1 MGFKYYEQNQLM
13 IPMEWK
19 TLIDKNDVVFV
30 LNDLID
36 NMNID
41 KLLETYSPL
50 GNSSY
55 SPKMMLKILM
65 YGYIR
70 KRYSSRQIAE
80 AVQCD
85 IKFIWLA
92 GGNKPTRN
100 VINSFRKDKMKII
113 MEDVFVE
120 LLVVLEKKGYINTE
134 EYFVDGTKIEANANK
149 YTFVWKKANFL
160 SFTQSYTHYPQ
171 KKEEKTLSNFAFS
184 RTCVLCTTDSL
195 SLFPA
200 PFSFFLP
207 SDTIFQPL
215 IIQSYNFKLS
225 DNFPFI
231 KARTRKYKCRL
242 PGLIK
247 NSSYR

>member
-19 TLIDKNDVVFV
+19 ALIDKDDVVFV

-50 GNSSY
+50 GSSSY

-70 KRYSSRQIAE
+70 KRYSSGQIAE

-100 VINSFRKDKMKII
+100 VINSFRKDKMKVI

-120 LLVVLEKKGYINTE
+120 LLLVLEAKGYINTK

-149 YTFVWKKANFL
+149 YTFVWKKAVEKYK
-160 SFTQSYTHYPQ
+160 TQLQEKVHELMKDIDNLNDEEDIIYPD
-171 KKEEKTLSNFAFS
+171 EEIKPEEITPEELEEFAK
-184 RTCVLCTTDSL
+184 R
-195 SLFPA
+195 
-200 PFSFFLP
+200 
-207 SDTIFQPL
+207 
-215 IIQSYNFKLS
+215 LS
-225 DNFPFI
+225 DKLNNGLYMCMTSKKNEI
-231 KARTRKYKCRL
+231 S
-242 PGLIK
+242 GLILL
-247 NSSYR
+247 SIPSI

>member
-149 YTFVWKKANFL
+149 YTFVWKKAVEKYRAKLQEQVHELMKDIDELNEEEDKL
-160 SFTQSYTHYPQ
+160 YPDKENAYTWWSYMFKAREKNAGWRIDYFIVS
-171 KKEEKTLSNFAFS
+171 KSIEEKIKESYIFS
-184 RTCVLCTTDSL
+184 EVIG
-195 SLFPA
+195 
-200 PFSFFLP
+200 
-207 SDTIFQPL
+207 SDHCPV
-215 IIQSYNFKLS
+215 
-225 DNFPFI
+225 
-231 KARTRKYKCRL
+231 
-242 PGLIK
+242 GLDLEL
-247 NSSYR
+247 

>member
-1 MGFKYYEQNQLM
+1 
-13 IPMEWK
+13 
-19 TLIDKNDVVFV
+19 
-30 LNDLID
+30 
-36 NMNID
+36 MNID

-120 LLVVLEKKGYINTE
+120 LLEVLERKGYINTE

-149 YTFVWKKANFL
+149 YTFVWKKAVEKYRTKLQEQVHELMKDIDELNEEEDKLYPDKEMEPEEITPEELEEFSKRL
-160 SFTQSYTHYPQ
+160 SDKLNEGLEKQ
-171 KKEEKTLSNFAFS
+171 KTKEEKKNE
-184 RTCVLCTTDSL
+184 
-195 SLFPA
+195 
-200 PFSFFLP
+200 
-207 SDTIFQPL
+207 Q
-215 IIQSYNFKLS
+215 K
-225 DNFPFI
+225 I
-231 KARTRKYKCRL
+231 KKILKK
-242 PGLIK
+242 LIK
-247 NSSYR
+247 ILSPG

>member
-19 TLIDKNDVVFV
+19 TLIDKDDVVFV

-50 GNSSY
+50 GSNPY

-70 KRYSSRQIAE
+70 KRYSSKQIAE

-120 LLVVLEKKGYINTE
+120 LLVVLE
-134 EYFVDGTKIEANANK
+134 NK
-149 YTFVWKKANFL
+149 
-160 SFTQSYTHYPQ
+160 
-171 KKEEKTLSNFAFS
+171 
-184 RTCVLCTTDSL
+184 
-195 SLFPA
+195 
-200 PFSFFLP
+200 
-207 SDTIFQPL
+207 
-215 IIQSYNFKLS
+215 
-225 DNFPFI
+225 
-231 KARTRKYKCRL
+231 
-242 PGLIK
+242 
-247 NSSYR
+247 

>member
-1 MGFKYYEQNQLM
+1 MGFKNHEQNQLM

-19 TLIDKNDVVFV
+19 TLIQKDDIVFV

-36 NMNID
+36 KMNID

-50 GNSSY
+50 GCNSY

-80 AVQCD
+80 AVECD

-120 LLVVLEKKGYINTE
+120 LLVVLENKGSINTE

-149 YTFVWKKANFL
+149 YTFVWKNIK
-160 SFTQSYTHYPQ
+160 Q
-171 KKEEKTLSNFAFS
+171 
-184 RTCVLCTTDSL
+184 
-195 SLFPA
+195 
-200 PFSFFLP
+200 
-207 SDTIFQPL
+207 
-215 IIQSYNFKLS
+215 NFK
-225 DNFPFI
+225 N
-231 KARTRKYKCRL
+231 KYT
-242 PGLIK
+242 
-247 NSSYR
+247 N